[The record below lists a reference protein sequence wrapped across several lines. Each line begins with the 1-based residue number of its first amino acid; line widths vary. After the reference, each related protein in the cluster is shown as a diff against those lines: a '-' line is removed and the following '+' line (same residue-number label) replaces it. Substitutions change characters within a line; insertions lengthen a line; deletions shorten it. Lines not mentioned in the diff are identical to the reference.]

1 MKLTKLLLRSA
12 FWFSVVIVLPVA
24 GIMAASEAFGW
35 SLNLTTC
42 MPLGLYQRG
51 QKPKHLK
58 DGDEVFFCPNPNS
71 PAMQLALKE
80 RWLEHALG
88 GNWHCQDGLMPFEKF
103 VVATPGQVV
112 RITRQGII
120 ANGHLLP
127 NSRVIQSIE
136 DGRIK
141 MIHLPYGR
149 YIVPKGKFW
158 DYAPGNFAFTS
169 TYYGPVAI
177 SRILGSIHPVP
188 GLTIPG
194 SQFWMKHA

>member
-1 MKLTKLLLRSA
+1 M
-12 FWFSVVIVLPVA
+12 
-24 GIMAASEAFGW
+24 
-35 SLNLTTC
+35 LTTRN
-42 MPLGLYQRG
+42 L
-51 QKPKHLK
+51 
-58 DGDEVFFCPNPNS
+58 
-71 PAMQLALKE
+71 
-80 RWLEHALG
+80 
-88 GNWHCQDGLMPFEKF
+88 DGLNGDPAAVSF
-103 VVATPGQVV
+103 TPGQVV